1 MELRTV
7 EALYHCLLERKNKN
21 TCWAFFC
28 FSVKP
33 NFLKIFF
40 FVIFSINLDVSAC
53 LKSSEHEHEAD
64 TQDDD
69 VHLFLGLWTHDEAAR
84 DLPQIKLLL
93 LLLFYV

>member
-1 MELRTV
+1 MLG
-7 EALYHCLLERKNKN
+7 
-21 TCWAFFC
+21 FF
-28 FSVKP
+28 FVFQS
-33 NFLKIFF
+33 NQIFLKFF